1 MRTADF
7 GLFLPKSAT
16 VSVPRHHQPGSL
28 LTLDHSGTGNR
39 RSRMRS
45 TAHQASLAAAGFA
58 APAQPPA
65 PPVAPPAAA
74 ATTRLIKRASYWSIF
89 TQLYDENG
97 SVDESPTEKQED
109 EEGEKEEKEKEE
121 EKEEDL
127 GCQYP

>member
-1 MRTADF
+1 
-7 GLFLPKSAT
+7 
-16 VSVPRHHQPGSL
+16 
-28 LTLDHSGTGNR
+28 
-39 RSRMRS
+39 MRS

-65 PPVAPPAAA
+65 PPLAPPAA

-121 EKEEDL
+121 DL